1 MSFQEIKSKAELSKF
16 VESYWSYQSVT
27 TNPLILLPDG
37 TFNILI
43 AKAPFTFLGIEFPS
57 GIYLLPILTTP
68 IQLFTKQSLIG
79 IRCKAFSMVNIVGK
93 KVHLLASITPIEAI
107 INEKTNVNFQL
118 FKISEH
124 FDIHALV
131 PDLENFMFDLL
142 RRRFELNENLRS
154 QVNYILDRKGDIRIS
169 NLCENFGISRQALHK
184 SFSTSLG
191 ISPKELAMVW
201 RLNHCLTLTNQT
213 LSLTE
218 TALDAGFFDQAHSIN
233 TFKKLWN
240 FSPSQFQK
248 LNPAIFEFSRQSM
261 INRFKN
267 GYDPEI

>member
-16 VESYWSYQSVT
+16 VESYWSYQSIT

-57 GIYLLPILTTP
+57 GIYLVPILTNP
-68 IQLFTKQSLIG
+68 IQLVTKHQLIG

-93 KVHLLASITPIEAI
+93 KVHLLATITPIEAI
-107 INEKTNVNFQL
+107 IDQKSVIQYQL
-118 FKISEH
+118 INSQNYFHIQE
-124 FDIHALV
+124 LV
-131 PDLENFMFDLL
+131 PDLENFMFNLL
-142 RRRFELNENLRS
+142 RSRFELNENLRS
-154 QVNYILDRKGDIRIS
+154 QVNYILDRKGDVRIS
-169 NLCENFGISRQALHK
+169 NLCQDFGISRQALHK

-218 TALDAGFFDQAHSIN
+218 TALDSGFFDQAHSIN
-233 TFKKLWN
+233 TFKKQWN
-240 FSPSQFQK
+240 FSPTQFQK
-248 LNPAIFEFSRQSM
+248 INPTVFEFSRQSM

-267 GYDPEI
+267 LYDPEI